1 MTVVR
6 PKSLPTPAGSVIRRR
21 RGRMEISVSDPEKHG
36 TSTVNAFVDFRI
48 RTTTKLPQFAADDF
62 FVRRRY
68 RDFVWLR
75 QQLTSGFPGA
85 IVPPLPAADPTLL
98 LGEDRFADAF
108 IERRQARPWGGKKS
122 GRI

>member
-1 MTVVR
+1 
-6 PKSLPTPAGSVIRRR
+6 
-21 RGRMEISVSDPEKHG
+21 MEISVSDPEKHG

-75 QQLTSGFPGA
+75 QQLTSPQRNVSTGQVFCG
-85 IVPPLPAADPTLL
+85 LL
-98 LGEDRFADAF
+98 LAAV
-108 IERRQARPWGGKKS
+108 AVL
-122 GRI
+122 